1 MVNCCPQHT
10 NRSVAHGGCAGD
22 CTVILEM
29 KDWPYEPI
37 GPENML
43 ECALVASVL
52 LDALVEPIK
61 EVINCIRISK
71 LMFYS

>member
-1 MVNCCPQHT
+1 M
-10 NRSVAHGGCAGD
+10 
-22 CTVILEM
+22 ILEM